1 MLRLVMGAF
10 VSSSD
15 DEGEEEDQQ
24 KDQTQGPLGVSE
36 EPVDATEA
44 ELRTITLNPVDRQ
57 NLKGMLKQL
66 LSEWYKCDRSQSSLD
81 CVPHRLP
88 SPTREQGDGR
98 EAADDADGAPGNSEI
113 EPRVCFSAS
122 YKSIL

>member
-24 KDQTQGPLGVSE
+24 KGQTQRSIGVSE

-44 ELRTITLNPVDRQ
+44 ELRTITLNPMDKQ
-57 NLKGMLKQL
+57 NLRGKLKQL
-66 LSEWYKCDRSQSSLD
+66 HSEWYKCDRSQSSLD

-98 EAADDADGAPGNSEI
+98 EAGEDADGAPGNSDRK
-113 EPRVCFSAS
+113 PLKRFSA
-122 YKSIL
+122 